1 MGVSMSDE
9 TTEGVP
15 PDTLIAQRYRVVSRI
30 GTGGMGAVYLVQHIH
45 TDERFALKVLLSTI
59 IKDTNALERFRREAR
74 TPARIDSD
82 HVVRVTD
89 ADVAP
94 ELRGAPFLVMEYLR
108 GEDLDGYL
116 LKIGALPPR
125 EVVAFMKQVARALDK
140 AHALGI
146 VHRDLK
152 PENIFVTQREDG
164 STHVKIL
171 DFGIAKFTASASDLV
186 NHAATSP
193 GEIFGTPLYM
203 SPEQARAESANITRQ
218 TDIWAL
224 GLIAHR
230 MLTNEEYWSAET
242 LTSLIAQIVYEP
254 MKPPSERGCAFGPDY
269 DAWFLKC
276 CAREPK
282 ERFESAG
289 SAIFALARV
298 LGLDSG
304 LSIPDAAMSLRSVP
318 SAPPSMR
325 AVEGAS
331 GGSKSLSKT
340 DLQLAT
346 TGLVAAKPETSAWP
360 KVVAGAL
367 VAGVGIGALL
377 FFVLRSPSSVGG
389 APLTSNA
396 NDTTTRADTPTT
408 AATAIEPMVSPS
420 GSPDPASPSTTSP
433 SATAAASAVGSIPS
447 AASSSSFKVLP
458 NMAKPGKP
466 AASSTPVVPSTAGP
480 VVKPPGDP
488 LDSRN

>member
-1 MGVSMSDE
+1 MSEE
-9 TTEGVP
+9 TSEGVP

-30 GTGGMGAVYLVQHIH
+30 GSGGMGAVYLVQHIH

-94 ELRGAPFLVMEYLR
+94 ELKGAPFLVMEYLR
-108 GEDLDGYL
+108 GEDLEGYL
-116 LKIGALPPR
+116 LKTGALAPR
-125 EVVAFMKQVARALDK
+125 EVVSFLRQIARALDK

-152 PENIFVTQREDG
+152 PENIFITQREDG

-186 NHAATSP
+186 SHAATSP

-203 SPEQARAESANITRQ
+203 SPEQARAESSTITRQ

-254 MKPPSERGCAFGPDY
+254 MKPPSERGCSLGPEY

-276 CAREPK
+276 CARDPK
-282 ERFESAG
+282 DRYESAG
-289 SAIFALARV
+289 AAIFALARA
-298 LGLDSG
+298 LGLDSEMA
-304 LSIPDAAMSLRSVP
+304 IPDAAMSFRSIP

-325 AVEGAS
+325 TVEGAS
-331 GGSKSLSKT
+331 SGTKALSKT

-346 TGLVAAKPETSAWP
+346 TGLVAAKPESGTWP
-360 KVVAGAL
+360 KVVVGAL
-367 VAGVGIGALL
+367 VAGVALGALL
-377 FFVLRSPSSVGG
+377 FFFVLKEPSSSVVTGQ
-389 APLTSNA
+389 PMTNA
-396 NDTTTRADTPTT
+396 ESSGDARTDRAL
-408 AATAIEPMVSPS
+408 
-420 GSPDPASPSTTSP
+420 
-433 SATAAASAVGSIPS
+433 PS
-447 AASSSSFKVLP
+447 AAPIEPNVSPVGSSEPTASSSAPVVS
-458 NMAKPGKP
+458 AS
-466 AASSTPVVPSTAGP
+466 ASSAPSAVASAPVSSSKPQPVGPKPVKPTPSTVP
-480 VVKPPGDP
+480 VAPPTATPAVKPPGNNDP